1 MNKKT
6 LFPLAKPG
14 NYSLNDDSISK
25 ELSFGEDNPLATAD
39 SLKLQQLYRSISK
52 DGRMVL
58 KTHSFSETVFDGSV
72 VLDGRGA
79 VVFSDNVLIFDEGK
93 DYLDSTVNTNRKL
106 IIRLGQS
113 KETNGNLCVAKF
125 GDDTFK
131 LPNIVL
137 FRGHLE
143 KETDDDDEDIEY
155 ADECD
160 LTVTLVYIAKY
171 GLLEVSYNS
180 ELPSS
185 LAVDTLYSLLLSILF
200 SNTKEKRIE
209 PNE

>member
-1 MNKKT
+1 MNKKP
-6 LFPLAKPG
+6 LFPSAKPG

-25 ELSFGEDNPLATAD
+25 ELSFGEDDPLATAD

-72 VLDGRGA
+72 VLGGIGA
-79 VVFSDNVLIFDEGK
+79 VAFSDNVLIFDEGK
-93 DYLDSTVNTNRKL
+93 DYLDSTVNTNRK
-106 IIRLGQS
+106 ITIRFGQS
-113 KETNGNLCVAKF
+113 KETNGNLCVSKF

-131 LPNIVL
+131 VPNIVL

-185 LAVDTLYSLLLSILF
+185 RAVDTLYSLLLSILF
-200 SNTKEKRIE
+200 GNTKEKRIE